1 MIKDR
6 LTKITDMQNYI
17 KINDLSY
24 SSIKNNYNFN
34 NYSLLIV
41 LLTYTKSQYKLYLRY
56 QPKYEVKNTLYL
68 MDHILYSSLF

>member
-24 SSIKNNYNFN
+24 SSTKNNYNFN

-41 LLTYTKSQYKLYLRY
+41 LLTYTKSQYKLCLRY

>member
-6 LTKITDMQNYI
+6 LTKMTDMQNYI

-24 SSIKNNYNFN
+24 SSTKNNYNFN

-41 LLTYTKSQYKLYLRY
+41 LLTYINMYIRYEFRKL
-56 QPKYEVKNTLYL
+56 VN
-68 MDHILYSSLF
+68 F

>member
-6 LTKITDMQNYI
+6 LTKMTDMQNYI

-24 SSIKNNYNFN
+24 SSTKNNYNFN

-41 LLTYTKSQYKLYLRY
+41 LLTYINMYIRYEFRKLVNFWSVYISA
-56 QPKYEVKNTLYL
+56 KYCR
-68 MDHILYSSLF
+68 

>member
-17 KINDLSY
+17 KTNDLSY
-24 SSIKNNYNFN
+24 SSTKKNYNFN

-41 LLTYTKSQYKLYLRY
+41 LLTYINMYIRYEFRKLG
-56 QPKYEVKNTLYL
+56 N
-68 MDHILYSSLF
+68 F

>member
-1 MIKDR
+1 MTKDR

-24 SSIKNNYNFN
+24 SSTKNNYNFN

-41 LLTYTKSQYKLYLRY
+41 LLTYINMYIRYEFRKL
-56 QPKYEVKNTLYL
+56 VN
-68 MDHILYSSLF
+68 F

>member
-24 SSIKNNYNFN
+24 SSTKNNYNFN

-41 LLTYTKSQYKLYLRY
+41 LLTYINMYIRYEFRKL
-56 QPKYEVKNTLYL
+56 VN
-68 MDHILYSSLF
+68 F

>member
-24 SSIKNNYNFN
+24 SSTKNSYNFN

-41 LLTYTKSQYKLYLRY
+41 LLTYINMYIRYEFRKL
-56 QPKYEVKNTLYL
+56 VN
-68 MDHILYSSLF
+68 F